1 MVMISLVAGA
11 LAAASAT
18 PVTVEI
24 VASGHVETPASAYRV
39 SGNLLACAATQPEA
53 DRLLAEKAGAIDRSM
68 AAIGVRKAQ
77 GVEKP
82 SLTGMVAGFMATR
95 TASECNSDLTA
106 LLNPMKTA
114 DKSPDKSA
122 AEPAGRKLSANA
134 SLSFDAPDRTTAA
147 RAIAA
152 LKAAD
157 AKPSDIVTPVLTD
170 DTAPRRA
177 AKQQALAKAR
187 TEAEAYAGPLALS
200 RVTLSA
206 ISERQDIGSVDY
218 IGQMLRSFGLPVT
231 ASTDTVSTD
240 VTLTVT
246 FRLEPR

>member
-18 PVTVEI
+18 PITVEI
-24 VASGHVETPASAYRV
+24 VASGHIETPASAYRV
-39 SGNLLACAATQPEA
+39 SGNVLACAASQVEA
-53 DRLLAEKAGAIDRSM
+53 DRLLAQKTGAIDRSM
-68 AAIGVRKAQ
+68 AAIGVRNAQ
-77 GVEKP
+77 GAEKP
-82 SLTGMVAGFMATR
+82 SLTGMVAGLMATR
-95 TASECNSDLTA
+95 TASECNSDMTA
-106 LLNPMKTA
+106 LLNPMKSGDT
-114 DKSPDKSA
+114 SA
-122 AEPAGRKLSANA
+122 AKKADGSTARQLSANA
-134 SLSFDAPDRTTAA
+134 SLSFDAPDRATAA

-170 DTAPRRA
+170 DSAPRRA

-187 TEAEAYAGPLALS
+187 TEADAYATPLALG

-206 ISERQDIGSVDY
+206 ISERQDIGSADY

-231 ASTDTVSTD
+231 ASTDTVATD

-246 FRLEPR
+246 FRLER

>member
-1 MVMISLVAGA
+1 MVMATLVVVA

-24 VASGHVETPASAYRV
+24 VASGHVDTPASAYRV
-39 SGNLLACAATQPEA
+39 SGSVLACGTTQAEA
-53 DRLLAEKAGAIDRSM
+53 DRMLAQKTAAIDQSVT
-68 AAIGVRKAQ
+68 ALGAKKAQ
-77 GVEKP
+77 GAEKP
-82 SLTGMVAGFMATR
+82 SLTGMVASLMATR
-95 TASECNSDLTA
+95 TASECNSDMTA
-106 LLNPMKTA
+106 LLALPGA
-114 DKSPDKSA
+114 VGKSPAKTSDTPSG
-122 AEPAGRKLSANA
+122 PKLSANA
-134 SLSFDAPDRTTAA
+134 SLAFDAPDRATAA
-147 RAIAA
+147 RVIAA

-157 AKPSDIVTPVLTD
+157 AKPSDAVIPVLVD

-177 AKQQALAKAR
+177 AKQQALVKAR
-187 TEAEAYAGPLALS
+187 TEADAYAAPLALG
-200 RVTLSA
+200 RVTLAA

-231 ASTDTVSTD
+231 TGTDMVPTD